1 MNTLFPS
8 SGSPLSVSPRRK
20 PSGCPVSVSPRRK
33 PRGCPLPVSVSPRR
47 KPSGCPLPV
56 FGCPNSSRPLSAPRA
71 FTLVELLVVIG
82 IIGLLAAIITPV
94 VMQSLTKA
102 RNAAIKAEIDMLH
115 MAIMNYKNEYG
126 SFPPIENPAVA
137 NGPATRHLRKLFP
150 RCSTIPTQRTFLG
163 DIAFN
168 TAIIK
173 WLSGYT
179 EDPLSPLLGE
189 DANGNG
195 TLDGGEDTNGN
206 AVLDNKRKK
215 FFDFDVTRIT
225 SNTYF
230 PSGKQ
235 ESPYI
240 YIPAANYA
248 ANPYTNLTLSSPGA
262 HRNAPRPLSPLPP
275 AVLAAVQADERL
287 LFTNLGLASP
297 QNQDFANP
305 ETFQILCAGRDE
317 QFGTD
322 DDLSNFW
329 PGTRREF
336 IDSLKDQ

>member
-1 MNTLFPS
+1 MNVARKR
-8 SGSPLSVSPRRK
+8 SG
-20 PSGCPVSVSPRRK
+20 
-33 PRGCPLPVSVSPRR
+33 
-47 KPSGCPLPV
+47 
-56 FGCPNSSRPLSAPRA
+56 

-115 MAIMNYKNEYG
+115 MAIMNYKTEYG

-137 NGPATRHLRKLFP
+137 NGPAARHLRKLFP
-150 RCSTIPTQRTFLG
+150 RCNTVAAQRTFLG

-168 TAIIK
+168 TAVVK
-173 WLSGYT
+173 WLWGYT
-179 EDPLSPLLGE
+179 EDPLSPISE
-189 DANGNG
+189 DVNGNG
-195 TLDGGEDTNGN
+195 TLDAGEDTNGN
-206 AVLDNKRKK
+206 LMLDNNRKK
-215 FFDFDVTRIT
+215 LFDFDVTRVT
-225 SNTYF
+225 NFEYH
-230 PSGKQ
+230 PSGKPG
-235 ESPYI
+235 SPYI
-240 YIPAANYA
+240 YIPSSNYSSYA
-248 ANPYTNLTLSSPGA
+248 YGAPPAPALNLPRAHFNSPK
-262 HRNAPRPLSPLPP
+262 PLPNP
-275 AVLAAVQADERL
+275 LPADERL